1 MTETTQRF
9 QVEPREEGRRL
20 DAFLSRRLAPIT
32 RSQVEKLAHAG
43 KVLVNGRAA
52 PPGDRVK
59 AGDEVTISLP
69 PPLTG
74 ALAPHVF
81 PLEIVYEDDH
91 LLVVNKPPGLAVHP
105 GVGQATET
113 LVNALIAHTSLAQG
127 RGPLRPGIVHRLDRF
142 TSGLLIAAKTDQ
154 AFTDLSRRIRDREVE
169 RRYLTLVWGVVKEDR
184 MLIDIPVRRLLQD
197 PTRVAAIPRA
207 APALQDPEGQLG
219 LRGGA
224 SPLPATTDVSTL
236 NRYPA
241 MTLLEARLL
250 TGRTHQIRVHLN
262 HVGHPVVGDP
272 VYGLRRARQERRAL
286 DSKTLA
292 LVKALPGQALHAHS
306 LRFQHPVTEQQ
317 LSFSIPPPP
326 ALARLLAHLGKG
338 VI

>member
-1 MTETTQRF
+1 VTETTQRF
-9 QVEPREEGRRL
+9 RVEPREEGRRL

-59 AGDEVTISLP
+59 AGDQVTISLP
-69 PPLTG
+69 APLTG
-74 ALAPHVF
+74 VLAPHVL

-197 PTRVAAIPRA
+197 PTRVAAVPRA
-207 APALQDPEGQLG
+207 AP
-219 LRGGA
+219 GA
-224 SPLPATTDVSTL
+224 PPLAATTDVSTL
-236 NRYPA
+236 NRYPT
-241 MTLLEARLL
+241 MTLLEAKLL

-272 VYGLRRARQERRAL
+272 VYGLRRARQEKRAL
-286 DSKTLA
+286 DSRTLA

-306 LRFQHPVTEQQ
+306 LRFQHPATEQE
-317 LSFSIPPPP
+317 LSFSVPPPP
-326 ALARLLAHLGKG
+326 AMARLLAHLGKG

>member
-1 MTETTQRF
+1 VTETTQHF
-9 QVEPREEGRRL
+9 EAEPGDDGCRL

-43 KVLVNGRAA
+43 KVLVNGRTA

-59 AGDEVTISLP
+59 VGDRVTISLP
-69 PPLTG
+69 APLTE
-74 ALAPHVF
+74 ALAPHAL
-81 PLEIVYEDDH
+81 PLDIVYEDDH

-105 GVGQATET
+105 GVGQAGNT
-113 LVNALIAHTSLAQG
+113 LVNALIAYTSLPEG
-127 RGPLRPGIVHRLDRF
+127 HGPLRPGIVHRLDRF
-142 TSGLLIAAKTDQ
+142 TSGLLIVAKTDQ
-154 AFTDLSRRIRDREVE
+154 AFADLSLLIRNREVE

-184 MLIDIPVRRLLQD
+184 LLIDIPVRRLLQD
-197 PTRVAAIPRA
+197 PSRVAAVPRA
-207 APALQDPEGQLG
+207 APGPPPLA
-219 LRGGA
+219 A
-224 SPLPATTDVSTL
+224 STDVRTL
-236 NRYPA
+236 HRYPT

-272 VYGLRRARQERRAL
+272 VYGLRRARQEKRAL
-286 DSKTLA
+286 DTRTLA

-306 LRFQHPVTEQQ
+306 LRFQHPATEQE
-317 LSFSIPPPP
+317 LSFSVPPPP